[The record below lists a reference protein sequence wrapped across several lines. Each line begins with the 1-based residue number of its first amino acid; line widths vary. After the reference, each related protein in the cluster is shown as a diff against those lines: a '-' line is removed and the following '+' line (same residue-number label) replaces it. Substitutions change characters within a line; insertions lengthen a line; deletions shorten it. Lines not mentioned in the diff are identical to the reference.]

1 MRFRNRPERGCMPA
15 WVPQRAHRA
24 GGKRNAH
31 SCSLPLLPLQTVVP
45 SFNLYRGLY
54 ELSQYAFLADRTG
67 SAGLTWASLS
77 ADPGCGMASVLV
89 NCALEA
95 LFFIQLAYYS
105 EQVCVRRVA
114 GCSGGVL

>member
-1 MRFRNRPERGCMPA
+1 MGLHACLCGHAKLQDAEDANR
-15 WVPQRAHRA
+15 
-24 GGKRNAH
+24 
-31 SCSLPLLPLQTVVP
+31 CSSPLPLPLQTVVP

-67 SAGLTWASLS
+67 SAGLTWATLS
-77 ADPGCGMASVLV
+77 SDPGCGMASMLV

-105 EQVCVRRVA
+105 EQV
-114 GCSGGVL
+114 

>member
-1 MRFRNRPERGCMPA
+1 MPA

-67 SAGLTWASLS
+67 SAGLTWARQLCPGGAVLHPASLLLG
-77 ADPGCGMASVLV
+77 AG
-89 NCALEA
+89 
-95 LFFIQLAYYS
+95 
-105 EQVCVRRVA
+105 VCEEGGGLQWRGAVRVEGWR
-114 GCSGGVL
+114 